1 MIKAGA
7 CIYHIYHIYICIYH
21 IYHIYISYI
30 SYISYIYICV
40 CVYHCMPLDLVGFM
54 VTMWGI
60 LRITTFQLLKKCILD
75 VVEFQFLWLINHIV

>member
-7 CIYHIYHIYICIYH
+7 CIYHIYHIYMYISYIYH
-21 IYHIYISYI
+21 IYHIY
-30 SYISYIYICV
+30 V